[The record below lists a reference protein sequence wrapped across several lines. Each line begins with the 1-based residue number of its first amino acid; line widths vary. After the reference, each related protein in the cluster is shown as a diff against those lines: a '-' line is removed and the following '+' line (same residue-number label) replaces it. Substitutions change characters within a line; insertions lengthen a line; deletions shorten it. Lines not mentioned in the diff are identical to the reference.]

1 MPEAVNPWAGWFTS
15 TAKPYLKI
23 GRIRAPESRPK
34 IPSQPKITTFSCQE
48 EYTVHVGFSP
58 IFEHEYA
65 THKSVDA
72 ETKECKEIQ
81 TRMKMFTLP
90 PNSRFYFAYIKV
102 PDIFDFKEDDN
113 FDIRPRYTSSL
124 SEVRAVIIE
133 KHHLCPNGW
142 ATARISQSW
151 NSQDSPFISLRRTPI
166 SLTET
171 TRATEVD
178 RHLPQE
184 VLLKQ
189 HLSPRPFEQQINASA
204 NFTRTASH

>member
-90 PNSRFYFAYIKV
+90 SNSRFYFAYIKV
-102 PDIFDFKEDDN
+102 PDNFDFKEDDN

-133 KHHLCPNGW
+133 K
-142 ATARISQSW
+142 
-151 NSQDSPFISLRRTPI
+151 TPP
-166 SLTET
+166 
-171 TRATEVD
+171 
-178 RHLPQE
+178 LPQWMGYCSDLPVVE
-184 VLLKQ
+184 FARFAIHFIAAYTYFIDRNHKGY
-189 HLSPRPFEQQINASA
+189 
-204 NFTRTASH
+204 